1 MQFDENGQKLD
12 TLDEVLDSLESEL
25 QKKYSDSFYI
35 KPEGVI
41 DNIAVSQ
48 GYLDIKL
55 QQQLAFL
62 ASQFDPESV
71 EGIWQDALYERIGVT
86 RLEALKSSF
95 VLKVQGA
102 ANLVCSAGSMTIRS
116 QTDNNE
122 FENISEFTTDSDGV
136 ALVDFQ
142 CVIDGAIEVKPT
154 DEFLIVTA
162 PDGITSVSQADDLQF
177 SIGRERESDNEFRI
191 RFRNSKALNAKAT
204 HNACLANLSKYV
216 DNIAFLKIIDKK
228 VDDTFEPG
236 NVKVI
241 AYHNTTDNIFAQ
253 AIYET
258 IGMGINLLGDTE
270 ITVYD
275 AYNQPVV
282 IRFKNAEEIELSI
295 TAQVKV
301 RSGYYANTVFNK
313 AKENILKYIDERVF
327 GLESIVYATEFIIP
341 ILETDGV
348 EAVQSIKVKRTGI
361 DEDYQDNVA
370 LTREQVPIFATERIV
385 LNENE

>member
-1 MQFDENGQKLD
+1 MKIDENGLNID
-12 TLDEVLDSLESEL
+12 TFRNIVGEMENEL
-25 QKKYSDSFYI
+25 KSFYGNDFTI
-35 KPEGVI
+35 RPEGVI
-41 DNIAVSQ
+41 DNFISTFSI
-48 GYLDIKL
+48 LTLKL
-55 QQQLAFL
+55 QEQIADLS
-62 ASQFDPESV
+62 SQYDPEKATK
-71 EGIWQDALYERIGVT
+71 EWQDALYERIGVT
-86 RLEALKSSF
+86 RLEAQKSTF

-102 ANLVCSAGSMTIRS
+102 SNLVCSAGSMTIRS

-162 PDGITSVSQADDLQF
+162 PDGITSVSQSDDLQF

-204 HNACLANLSKYV
+204 RNACLANLSKYV
-216 DNIAFLKIIDKK
+216 DNIAFLNIIDKN
-228 VDDTFEPG
+228 VDDTFAPG
-236 NVKVI
+236 TIKIIVH
-241 AYHNTTDNIFAQ
+241 HNTTDNIFAS
-253 AIYET
+253 AILDT
-258 IGMGINLLGDTE
+258 VALGIQYLGDTSVTLTDTSGKN
-270 ITVYD
+270 I
-275 AYNQPVV
+275 VV
-282 IRFKNAEEIELSI
+282 KFQNADEIELSI
-295 TAQVKV
+295 TAEVKV
-301 RSGYYANTVFNK
+301 RNGYYANTVFNK
-313 AKENILKYIDERVF
+313 AKENILKYIEERVF

>member
-1 MQFDENGQKLD
+1 MKIDENGLNID
-12 TLDEVLDSLESEL
+12 TFRNIVDEMENEL
-25 QKKYSDSFYI
+25 KSFYGNDFTI
-35 KPEGVI
+35 RPEGVI
-41 DNIAVSQ
+41 DNFMSTFSV
-48 GYLDIKL
+48 LVLKL
-55 QQQLAFL
+55 QEQIADLAN
-62 ASQFDPESV
+62 QYDPESAV
-71 EGIWQDALYERIGVT
+71 DKYQDALYERIGVT
-86 RLEALKSSF
+86 RLEAQKSTF

-102 ANLVCSAGSMTIRS
+102 ANLTCSAGSITIRS
-116 QTDNNE
+116 QSDNNE
-122 FENISEFTTDSDGV
+122 FENISEFTTDDDGI

-162 PDGITSVSQADDLQF
+162 PDGITSVVQADDLQF

-204 HNACLANLSKYV
+204 HNACMANLSKYV

-348 EAVQSIKVKRTGI
+348 EAVQSIKVKRDGI
-361 DEDYQDNVA
+361 DEDYQDNVS

>member
-1 MQFDENGQKLD
+1 MKIDDQGHIMQD
-12 TLDEVLDSLESEL
+12 LDEVLDDLELQL
-25 QKKYSDSFYI
+25 QKKFGDGFYI
-35 KPEGVI
+35 KPEGVV
-41 DNIAVSQ
+41 DNIATSTGIQ
-48 GYLDIKL
+48 NIKL
-55 QQQLAFL
+55 QEQLGYL
-62 ASQFDPESV
+62 IKQYDPETANGS
-71 EGIWQDALYERIGVT
+71 WQDALYERIGVT
-86 RLEALKSSF
+86 RLEAQKSTF

-102 ANLVCSAGSMTIRS
+102 ANLTCSAGSMTIRS

-162 PDGITSVSQADDLQF
+162 PDGITSVVQADDLQF

-275 AYNQPVV
+275 SYEQPVV
-282 IRFKNAEEIELSI
+282 IRFQNAEEIELSI
-295 TAQVKV
+295 TADVKV

-313 AKENILKYIDERVF
+313 AKENILKYIEERVF

-348 EAVQSIKVKRTGI
+348 EAVQSIKVKRTGM
-361 DEDYQDNVA
+361 DEDYQDNVS
-370 LTREQVPIFATERIV
+370 LTREQVPIFATERK
-385 LNENE
+385 

>member
-1 MQFDENGQKLD
+1 MQIDNQGHIMQD
-12 TLDEVLDSLESEL
+12 LDEVLDDLELQL
-25 QKKYSDSFYI
+25 QKKFGDGFYI
-35 KPEGVI
+35 KPEGIV
-41 DNIAVSQ
+41 DNIATSTGIQ
-48 GYLDIKL
+48 NIKL
-55 QQQLAFL
+55 QEQIGYLIKQY
-62 ASQFDPESV
+62 DPETANGS
-71 EGIWQDALYERIGVT
+71 WQDALYERIGVT
-86 RLEALKSSF
+86 RLEAQKSTF

-102 ANLVCSAGSMTIRS
+102 ANLTCSAGSMTIRS

-122 FENISEFTTDSDGV
+122 FENISEFTTDDDGI

-142 CVIDGAIEVKPT
+142 CVIDGAIEVKST

-204 HNACLANLSKYV
+204 RNANLANLSKYV
-216 DNIAFLKIIDKK
+216 DNIAFLKIVDKK
-228 VDDTFEPG
+228 SDENFDAGT
-236 NVKVI
+236 VKII
-241 AYHNTTDNIFAQ
+241 AYHNTTDNIFAE
-253 AIYET
+253 AIFNT
-258 IGMGINLLGDTE
+258 IADGIELLGDTQ
-270 ITVYD
+270 ITVRD
-275 AYNQPVV
+275 ASDEPVV
-282 IRFKNAEEIELSI
+282 IKFKNADEIELSI
-295 TAQVKV
+295 TAEVKV

-313 AKENILKYIDERVF
+313 VKENILKYIDERVF

-348 EAVQSIKVKRTGI
+348 EAVQSIKVKRNGI
-361 DEDYQDNVA
+361 DEDYQDNVS